1 MMKNSTIELERSN
14 MLAIIGAMDEEV
26 NAILL
31 KMENTRNES
40 IGPVNFYH
48 GTLNNKEVILFKSG
62 IGLSM
67 ASMSTSLCLSHY
79 DIHGVIN
86 IGTAGGL
93 KENQNVLDIVVS
105 DKITY
110 HDFDITPF
118 GNSRDFS
125 SKNRY
130 VFSSSTDYVNL
141 FKTLLHKHPVWI
153 GPMVSGNQFIHSE
166 EQIATIT
173 NYFPEA
179 LAVEME
185 GAAIAHVCNA
195 FDCPFIV
202 IRSISDL
209 VKNPKNNMTFD
220 EYLLKASE
228 RSAQFCFDFVK
239 LT

>member
-1 MMKNSTIELERSN
+1 MKNSTIELERCN

-26 NAILL
+26 NAIKHL
-31 KMENTRNES
+31 MINTRIEH
-40 IGPVNFYH
+40 IGPLDFIH
-48 GTLNNKEVILFKSG
+48 GKLNEREVVLFKSG

-67 ASMSTSLCLSHY
+67 AAMSTSLCLSHY
-79 DIHGVIN
+79 EISGVIN

-125 SKNRY
+125 LNNRY
-130 VFSSSTDYVNL
+130 VFNSDPYFIER
-141 FKTLLHKHPVWI
+141 FKSIKHKHPVWV
-153 GPMVSGNQFIHSE
+153 GPIVSGNQFIHSD
-166 EQIATIT
+166 EQIDIIT
-173 NYFPEA
+173 KYFPEA

-185 GAAIAHVCNA
+185 AAAIAHVSSC
-195 FDCPFIV
+195 FECPFIV

-209 VKNPKNNMTFD
+209 VRNPKNNMTFD

-228 RSAQFCFDFVK
+228 RSAQFCYDFVS
-239 LT
+239 LI

>member
-1 MMKNSTIELERSN
+1 MKNSTIELERCN

-26 NAILL
+26 NAIKKL
-31 KMENTRNES
+31 MVDTRIER
-40 IGPVNFYH
+40 IGPLDFIH
-48 GTLNNKEVILFKSG
+48 GKLNEREVVLFKSG

-79 DIHGVIN
+79 QITGVIN

-93 KENQNVLDIVVS
+93 KDNQNVLDIIVS

-118 GNSRDFS
+118 GNSRDFTS
-125 SKNRY
+125 NNRY
-130 VFSSSTDYVNL
+130 VFNSDAYFIER
-141 FKTLLHKHPVWI
+141 FKCIEQKHPIWI
-153 GPMVSGNQFIHSE
+153 GPIVSGNQFIHSD
-166 EQIATIT
+166 EQIDVIT
-173 NYFPEA
+173 KHFPEA

-185 GAAIAHVCNA
+185 AAAIAHVSTS
-195 FDCPFIV
+195 FECPFIV

-220 EYLLKASE
+220 EYLIKASE
-228 RSAQFCFDFVK
+228 RSAQFCFKFVS
-239 LT
+239 LI

>member
-1 MMKNSTIELERSN
+1 MMKNSTIELERCN

-26 NAILL
+26 NAIKSL
-31 KMENTRNES
+31 MVNIQIEN
-40 IGPVNFYH
+40 IGPIVFYH
-48 GTLNNKEVILFKSG
+48 GRLNDKEIILFKSG

-79 DIHGVIN
+79 KIDGVIN

-93 KENQNVLDIVVS
+93 KDNQNVLDIVVS

-118 GNSRDFS
+118 GNTRDFS
-125 SKNRY
+125 SNNRY
-130 VFSSSTDYVNL
+130 VFTSDSNYIDL
-141 FKTLLHKHPVWI
+141 FKSLNHKHPVWI

-166 EQIATIT
+166 EQIDTIVKF
-173 NYFPEA
+173 FPEA

-185 GAAIAHVCNA
+185 GAAIAHVCNT
-195 FDCPFIV
+195 FNCPFIV

-209 VKNPKNNMTFD
+209 VRNPKNNMTFN

>member
-1 MMKNSTIELERSN
+1 

-26 NAILL
+26 NAIKLL
-31 KMENTRNES
+31 MVNTRIES
-40 IGPVNFYH
+40 IGPVDFYH
-48 GTLNNKEVILFKSG
+48 GKLNDKEVILFKSG

-79 DIHGVIN
+79 KISGVIN

-93 KENQNVLDIVVS
+93 KDNQNVLDIVVS

-125 SKNRY
+125 NNNRY
-130 VFSSSTDYVNL
+130 I
-141 FKTLLHKHPVWI
+141 FKSDSKYISIFKSLNHEHPVWI

-166 EQIATIT
+166 EQIDTIVKF
-173 NYFPEA
+173 FPEA

-185 GAAIAHVCNA
+185 GAAIAHVCNS
-195 FDCPFIV
+195 FNCPFIV

-209 VKNPKNNMTFD
+209 VKNPKNDMTFD
-220 EYLLKASE
+220 EYLIKASE
-228 RSAQFCFDFVK
+228 RSAHFCFNFVK